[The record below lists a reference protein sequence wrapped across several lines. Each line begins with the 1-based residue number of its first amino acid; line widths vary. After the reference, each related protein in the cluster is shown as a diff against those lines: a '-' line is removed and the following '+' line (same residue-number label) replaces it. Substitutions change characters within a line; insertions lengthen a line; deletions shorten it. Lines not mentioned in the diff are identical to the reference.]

1 MTQPKSGAQISTKAF
16 LQSVAIIF
24 FLMMTAGFLTR
35 LVPAGQYA
43 RVVVDGRQVIDA
55 ASFTYTERPNYP
67 VWRWFTAP
75 FEVLGAEG
83 NITVIAIILFILLV
97 GVAFAVMDKSGILK
111 SVISRIIKSFGGR
124 KYAMLLV
131 ITFFFMALGAFF
143 GIFEEVIPLV
153 PIIIALSF
161 SLGWDSLIGLG
172 MSILATNVGFSM
184 AVFNPFTIGVSQKL
198 AELPMFSGALPRI
211 LLFVIGYG
219 ILAIFL
225 RSYAKKIDKHPE
237 TSPVFSEDQKE
248 RTRLGSFE
256 VEQTDDPRMRSAII
270 FLAISFALILAVLVA
285 SPFISFLSDY
295 ALPITGLL
303 FVIGGIGAGLIA
315 GVGKAVWKAV
325 WDGFL
330 GIAPAVPLLMMAASV
345 RNIVQM
351 GGILDTILH
360 SAASLTTGL
369 NPFAAA
375 LAIYGLTLVME
386 LFITSGSAKALLLIP
401 ILIPLADL
409 VNVNRQIAVSA
420 YCFGDG
426 FSNLVYPTN
435 AALLITLS
443 LTVVPYHKW
452 VKWLLKLW
460 FWIFLVTVAFLGLA
474 VAFGY
479 GPF

>member
-1 MTQPKSGAQISTKAF
+1 MAESKSGAQISTKAF
-16 LQSVAIIF
+16 LQAVVIIF
-24 FLMMTAGFLTR
+24 VLMMAAGILTR
-35 LVPAGQYA
+35 VVPAGQYA
-43 RVVVDGRQVIDA
+43 MIDQGGRQVIDA
-55 ASFTYTERPNYP
+55 NSFSLTARPNYP
-67 VWRWFTAP
+67 LWRWFTAP

-111 SVISRIIKSFGGR
+111 SAISRIIKAFGGR
-124 KYAMLLV
+124 KYVLLLV

-161 SLGWDSLIGLG
+161 SLGWDSLVGLG

-198 AELPMFSGALPRI
+198 AELPMFSGALPRV
-211 LLFVIGYG
+211 LLFVVGFG
-219 ILAIFL
+219 ILALFL
-225 RSYAKKIDKHPE
+225 RTYAKKVDKHPE
-237 TSPVFSEDQKE
+237 ASPVYMEDQKE
-248 RTRLGSFE
+248 RLHLGTFE
-256 VEQTDDPRMRSAII
+256 MDATDDPRMRTAII
-270 FLAISFALILAVLVA
+270 FLAVFFALILAALVA
-285 SPFISFLSDY
+285 SPFVSFLSDY

-303 FVIGGIGAGLIA
+303 FVIGGIGAGLLA
-315 GVGKAVWKAV
+315 GVGKKVWKAA

-345 RNIVQM
+345 RYIVQM

-360 SAASLTTGL
+360 WASSLTTGL
-369 NPFAAA
+369 TPFTAA
-375 LAIYGLTLVME
+375 LAIYGLTLIME

-401 ILIPLADL
+401 ILMPLSDL
-409 VNVNRQIAVSA
+409 VQVNRQIAVSA
-420 YCFGDG
+420 YVFGDG

-452 VKWLLKLW
+452 VKWLLPLW
-460 FWIFLVTVAFLGLA
+460 FWIFLVTVIFLGLA
-474 VAFGY
+474 VVFHY